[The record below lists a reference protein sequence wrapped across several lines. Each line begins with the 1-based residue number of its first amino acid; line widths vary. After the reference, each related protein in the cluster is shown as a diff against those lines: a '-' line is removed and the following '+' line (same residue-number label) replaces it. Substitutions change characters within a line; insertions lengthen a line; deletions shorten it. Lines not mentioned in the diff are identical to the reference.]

1 MTFWVSVFHSQATV
15 IFQYPPPSPDLSFNT
30 RPIQQTE
37 PALHQP
43 TPHQQPQPTL
53 NQTPRHTD
61 SQFQHNTYSPRPR
74 PLSISSPHQSSLA
87 EHQLL
92 GVCFH
97 PASRQA
103 WKLLAISVPYWGNL
117 KLLMTCPLSLTLK
130 KLNSSKKNVSIIISS
145 RSRKWIFLIINVI
158 TNPSQPHYSV
168 HVLDSIPPTP
178 IVTETFSVDEV
189 DTPSPLPKDQ
199 PATSQSISQNELF
212 ETKAKASLSS
222 NFAA

>member
-1 MTFWVSVFHSQATV
+1 
-15 IFQYPPPSPDLSFNT
+15 
-30 RPIQQTE
+30 
-37 PALHQP
+37 
-43 TPHQQPQPTL
+43 
-53 NQTPRHTD
+53 
-61 SQFQHNTYSPRPR
+61 
-74 PLSISSPHQSSLA
+74 
-87 EHQLL
+87 
-92 GVCFH
+92 
-97 PASRQA
+97 
-103 WKLLAISVPYWGNL
+103 
-117 KLLMTCPLSLTLK
+117 MTCPLSLTLK